1 MILRLNSFFIEIEN
15 LFIIVLISFFFSDKI
30 KLFLT
35 SYFVC
40 YLFIIFHELSHIIF
54 ASIFGKKIRK
64 LKLSIAGVCVVF
76 NNNDG
81 LKIIKKII
89 IYLAGPLGNIILA
102 LLFRNIDFVFEIN
115 IFLAILNLMPVY
127 PLDGYNILKCI
138 LTFFNKINC
147 LKSIEFIF
155 LSLFLVVSTITF
167 FMYFNPSLIIFFMYI
182 ILIKCFTKNHTKYQI

>member
-127 PLDGYNILKCI
+127 PLDGYNILNCI
-138 LTFFNKINC
+138 LTSLNKISY
-147 LKSIEFIF
+147 LKSIETFF
-155 LSLFLVVSTITF
+155 LSFLLVISIIVF
-167 FMYFNPSLIIFFMYI
+167 FMYYNLSLIIFFIYV
-182 ILIKCFTKNHTKYQI
+182 ILIKYFTKNHVK

>member
-127 PLDGYNILKCI
+127 PLDGYNILNCI
-138 LTFFNKINC
+138 LTSLNKISY
-147 LKSIEFIF
+147 LKSIETFF
-155 LSLFLVVSTITF
+155 LSFLLVISIIVF
-167 FMYFNPSLIIFFMYI
+167 FMYYNPSLIIFFMYV
-182 ILIKCFTKNHTKYQI
+182 ILIKYFTKNHVK

>member
-127 PLDGYNILKCI
+127 PLDGYNILNCI
-138 LTFFNKINC
+138 LTSLNKISY
-147 LKSIEFIF
+147 LKSIETFF
-155 LSLFLVVSTITF
+155 LSFLLVISIIIF
-167 FMYFNPSLIIFFMYI
+167 FMYYNPSLIIFFIYV
-182 ILIKCFTKNHTKYQI
+182 ILIKYFTKNHIK

>member
-127 PLDGYNILKCI
+127 PLDGYNILNCI
-138 LTFFNKINC
+138 LTSLNKISY
-147 LKSIEFIF
+147 LKSIE
-155 LSLFLVVSTITF
+155 TF
-167 FMYFNPSLIIFFMYI
+167 FYLFY
-182 ILIKCFTKNHTKYQI
+182 

>member
-40 YLFIIFHELSHIIF
+40 YLFIVFHELSHIIF

-127 PLDGYNILKCI
+127 PLDGYNILNCI
-138 LTFFNKINC
+138 LTSLNKISY
-147 LKSIEFIF
+147 LKSIETFF
-155 LSLFLVVSTITF
+155 LSFLLVISIIVF
-167 FMYFNPSLIIFFMYI
+167 FMYYNPSLIIFFMYV
-182 ILIKCFTKNHTKYQI
+182 ILIKYFTKNHVK

>member
-76 NNNDG
+76 NNNDE

-127 PLDGYNILKCI
+127 PLDGYNILNCI
-138 LTFFNKINC
+138 LTSLNKISY
-147 LKSIEFIF
+147 LKSIETFF
-155 LSLFLVVSTITF
+155 LSFLLVISIIVF
-167 FMYFNPSLIIFFMYI
+167 FMYYNPSLIIFFMYV
-182 ILIKCFTKNHTKYQI
+182 ILIKYFTKNHVK

>member
-127 PLDGYNILKCI
+127 PLDGYNILNCI
-138 LTFFNKINC
+138 LTSLNKISY
-147 LKSIEFIF
+147 LKSIETFF
-155 LSLFLVVSTITF
+155 LSFLLVISIIVF
-167 FMYFNPSLIIFFMYI
+167 FYVL
-182 ILIKCFTKNHTKYQI
+182 

>member
-127 PLDGYNILKCI
+127 PLDGYNILNCI
-138 LTFFNKINC
+138 LTSLNKISY
-147 LKSIEFIF
+147 LKSIETFF
-155 LSLFLVVSTITF
+155 LSFLLVISIIVF
-167 FMYFNPSLIIFFMYI
+167 FMYYNPSLIIFFMYV
-182 ILIKCFTKNHTKYQI
+182 ILIKYFTKNHIK

>member
-127 PLDGYNILKCI
+127 PLDGYNILNCI
-138 LTFFNKINC
+138 LTSLNKISY
-147 LKSIEFIF
+147 LKSIETFFLSFLLVISIIVFFFFFIPSLFIF
-155 LSLFLVVSTITF
+155 FIYV
-167 FMYFNPSLIIFFMYI
+167 
-182 ILIKCFTKNHTKYQI
+182 ILIKYFTKNHVK

>member
-1 MILRLNSFFIEIEN
+1 MVLRLNSFLLEIEN
-15 LFIIVLISFFFSDKI
+15 LFVIVLISFFFSDKI

-127 PLDGYNILKCI
+127 PLDGYNILNCI
-138 LTFFNKINC
+138 LTSLNKISY
-147 LKSIEFIF
+147 LKSIETFF
-155 LSLFLVVSTITF
+155 LSFLLVISIIVF
-167 FMYFNPSLIIFFMYI
+167 FMYYNPSLIIFFMYV
-182 ILIKCFTKNHTKYQI
+182 ILIKYFTKNHVK

>member
-127 PLDGYNILKCI
+127 PLDGYNILNCI
-138 LTFFNKINC
+138 LISLNKISY
-147 LKSIEFIF
+147 LRSIEPFF
-155 LSLFLVVSTITF
+155 LSFLLVISIIVF
-167 FMYFNPSLIIFFMYI
+167 FMYYNPSLIIFFMYV
-182 ILIKCFTKNHTKYQI
+182 ILIKYFTKNHVK

>member
-76 NNNDG
+76 NNNDV

-127 PLDGYNILKCI
+127 PLDGYNILNCI
-138 LTFFNKINC
+138 LTSLNKISY
-147 LKSIEFIF
+147 LKSIETFF
-155 LSLFLVVSTITF
+155 LSFLLVISIIVF
-167 FMYFNPSLIIFFMYI
+167 FMYYNPSLIIFFMYV
-182 ILIKCFTKNHTKYQI
+182 ILIKYFTKNHVK

>member
-1 MILRLNSFFIEIEN
+1 MKLRLDNFLLEIEN

-40 YLFIIFHELSHIIF
+40 YLFIVFHELSHIIF
-54 ASIFGKKIRK
+54 ASIFGKKIK
-64 LKLSIAGVCVVF
+64 KIKLSIAGVCVVF
-76 NNNDG
+76 NNNDE

-89 IYLAGPLGNIILA
+89 IYIAGPLANIILA
-102 LLFRNIDFVFEIN
+102 MLFIKIDFIFEVN

-138 LTFFNKINC
+138 LMFFNKISY

-155 LSLFLVVSTITF
+155 LSLFFIISIMTF
-167 FMYFNPSLIIFFMYI
+167 FMYFNPSLIIFFIYI
-182 ILIKCFTKNHTKYQI
+182 ILIKYFTKNHIK

>member
-76 NNNDG
+76 NNNDE
-81 LKIIKKII
+81 LEIIKKII
-89 IYLAGPLGNIILA
+89 IYIAGPLANIILA
-102 LLFRNIDFVFEIN
+102 LLFINIDFVFEVN
-115 IFLAILNLMPVY
+115 IFLAFLNLMPVY
-127 PLDGYNILKCI
+127 PLDGYNILNCI
-138 LTFFNKINC
+138 LTSLNKISY
-147 LKSIEFIF
+147 LKSIETFF
-155 LSLFLVVSTITF
+155 LSFLLVISIIVF
-167 FMYFNPSLIIFFMYI
+167 FMYYNPSLIIFFMYV
-182 ILIKCFTKNHTKYQI
+182 ILIKYFTKNHVK

>member
-127 PLDGYNILKCI
+127 PLDGYNILNCI
-138 LTFFNKINC
+138 LTSLNKISY
-147 LKSIEFIF
+147 LKSIEPFF
-155 LSLFLVVSTITF
+155 LSFLLVISIIVF
-167 FMYFNPSLIIFFMYI
+167 FMYYNPSLIIFFMYV
-182 ILIKCFTKNHTKYQI
+182 ILIKYFTKNHVK

>member
-1 MILRLNSFFIEIEN
+1 MIVRLKKGNILIEIEN
-15 LFIIVLISFFFSDKI
+15 LVIIILISFFFSDKI

-54 ASIFGKKIRK
+54 ESIFGKKIRK

-127 PLDGYNILKCI
+127 PLDGYNILNCI
-138 LTFFNKINC
+138 LTSLNKISY
-147 LKSIEFIF
+147 LKSIETFF
-155 LSLFLVVSTITF
+155 LSFLLVISIIVF
-167 FMYFNPSLIIFFMYI
+167 FMYYNPSLIIFFMYV
-182 ILIKCFTKNHTKYQI
+182 ILIKYFTKNHVK

>member
-1 MILRLNSFFIEIEN
+1 MRVKKCNILIEIEN
-15 LFIIVLISFFFSDKI
+15 LLLIILISFFFSDKI

-127 PLDGYNILKCI
+127 PLDGYNILNCI
-138 LTFFNKINC
+138 LTSLNKISY
-147 LKSIEFIF
+147 LKSIETFF
-155 LSLFLVVSTITF
+155 LSFLLVISIIVF
-167 FMYFNPSLIIFFMYI
+167 FMYYNPSLIIFFMYV
-182 ILIKCFTKNHTKYQI
+182 ILIKYFTKNHVK